1 MPVDS
6 STGGIFLAGA
16 CQGVKDI
23 PETVA
28 QASAAASK
36 VMQLFSRQELWREPE
51 VAIVDQK
58 HCMNCWDCVTVC
70 PYNAIEREEKNG
82 SPRQFLEMGCKGESR
97 VIFGVR
103 PCDAASIGSLNAVFS
118 SANAGFDDPFFTKR
132 RENTTIVTY
141 SCTEPDESC
150 FCTSVGLTPDG
161 DRGSDLHLTEI
172 ANNRLHVEIKTPAGE
187 AVAKIIEPLFQGTG
201 DEEARLRAGKEV
213 QKKMKRIRNSH
224 LIKGWLDDLN
234 NFDDEMWARLGEKC
248 IGCGACTF
256 MCPTCHCFDIVDE
269 TRGRKG
275 YRVKFWDAC
284 QFDHFTLHASGHNP
298 RDSQYKRYRNRFTCK
313 FEIYWDKFNAQSC
326 VGCGRCIRDCPVNL
340 DITEYMMEVD
350 LKASMPNALER
361 DPDFE

>member
-1 MPVDS
+1 
-6 STGGIFLAGA
+6 
-16 CQGVKDI
+16 
-23 PETVA
+23 
-28 QASAAASK
+28 
-36 VMQLFSRQELWREPE
+36 
-51 VAIVDQK
+51 
-58 HCMNCWDCVTVC
+58 
-70 PYNAIEREEKNG
+70 
-82 SPRQFLEMGCKGESR
+82 
-97 VIFGVR
+97 
-103 PCDAASIGSLNAVFS
+103 
-118 SANAGFDDPFFTKR
+118 
-132 RENTTIVTY
+132 
-141 SCTEPDESC
+141 
-150 FCTSVGLTPDG
+150 VGLTPDG

-256 MCPTCHCFDIVDE
+256 MCPT
-269 TRGRKG
+269 
-275 YRVKFWDAC
+275 
-284 QFDHFTLHASGHNP
+284 
-298 RDSQYKRYRNRFTCK
+298 RYRNRFTCK
-313 FEIYWDKFNAQSC
+313 FKIYWDKFNAQGC